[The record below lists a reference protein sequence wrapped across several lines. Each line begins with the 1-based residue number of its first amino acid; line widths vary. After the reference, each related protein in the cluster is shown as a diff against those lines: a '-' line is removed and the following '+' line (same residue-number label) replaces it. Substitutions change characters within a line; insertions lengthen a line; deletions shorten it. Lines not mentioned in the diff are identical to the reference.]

1 MLLFPTKWSTVVLVK
16 TENTNASLIWP
27 FIRNICP
34 TGDYIVNILF
44 TSVVGPYGTD
54 TEWSSYKNPMSL
66 LTNQVTRGQMYFQP
80 EMFNN
85 TYAFDLF
92 AANIN
97 ANCAILD
104 FPSVTQ
110 LTKVLKSGKW
120 DRVGISAII
129 PNFNALLKTYQ
140 IIRSVLPNVSIDV
153 GGHITNDESVLEEIK
168 HKMLETTPTE
178 KFHTYTTKED
188 AVTDTGT
195 SVTFIKMD
203 GLDYYEHL
211 NGVGLKNDKIFY
223 EPLPR
228 ASVNKRAMGLPLS
241 ETSGGMILLDVG
253 CPMKCDFCST
263 SHKFG
268 GKFTTY
274 LKTAED
280 IMKVANAHE
289 KLGRTEMFIMSENF
303 SLDHERLLKLLKL
316 MEEQK
321 KPYTYSIFS
330 SAQSL
335 VKLGVENIIKLGFCF
350 IWIGLE
356 ESTGTT
362 YDKMQ
367 NIDLKKLVR
376 DLQEHGVEVLGSTI
390 LGFEHQQLSD
400 LDKEINNALTYECV
414 YNQFM
419 LFMPIPGTVLWDKM
433 KIKGTIKKDFPWI
446 HVHGQSVQNW
456 NHPNISDTDI
466 EAKLDNAFKREFETL
481 GPSIYRMIKVHR
493 DGYLKT
499 ADWDHE
505 LVQMRR
511 AKMKKTFLLYVPV
524 LHAMYKDLKR
534 MGHSKAAEVNELK
547 KSLIKITGLR
557 GFIYDQA
564 LSPYIKLALK
574 REKRRFR
581 KNLKL
586 KRKASPKCVLTHYGK
601 INNTYPAGIPKPRLG
616 SDVVE
621 ITKNI

>member
-1 MLLFPTKWSTVVLVK
+1 
-16 TENTNASLIWP
+16 
-27 FIRNICP
+27 
-34 TGDYIVNILF
+34 
-44 TSVVGPYGTD
+44 
-54 TEWSSYKNPMSL
+54 
-66 LTNQVTRGQMYFQP
+66 
-80 EMFNN
+80 MFNN

-92 AANIN
+92 AANIK

-104 FPSVTQ
+104 FPSVDQ
-110 LTKVLKSGKW
+110 LTKVLKTGNW
-120 DRVGISAII
+120 DRVGVSAII

-153 GGHITNDESVLEEIK
+153 GGHITNDEMVLEEIK
-168 HKMLETTPTE
+168 NKMLKTNPKEN
-178 KFHTYTTKED
+178 FHTYITKED
-188 AVTDTGT
+188 AVVDTKP

-203 GLDYYEHL
+203 GLDYYENL

-228 ASVNKRAMGLPLS
+228 ASVNKRAMGLS
-241 ETSGGMILLDVG
+241 VSDTAGGMILLDVG

-274 LKTAED
+274 LKTAEE
-280 IMKVANAHE
+280 IMAVANAHE

-303 SLDHERLLKLLKL
+303 SLDHERLLNLLKL

-321 KPYTYSIFS
+321 KPYSYSIFS

-335 VKLGVENIIKLGFCF
+335 AKLGVENIVKLGYCF
-350 IWIGLE
+350 VWIGLE

-362 YDKMQ
+362 YNKMQ
-367 NIDLKKLVR
+367 NINLKKLVR
-376 DLQEHGVEVLGSTI
+376 DLQDHGVEVLGSTI
-390 LGFEHQQLSD
+390 LGFEHQQLTD
-400 LDKEINNALTYECV
+400 LDKEIENALSYECV

-433 KIKGTIKKDFPWI
+433 KIKGAIKKDFPWI

-456 NHPNISDTDI
+456 NHPNIADDDI
-466 EAKLDNAFKREFETL
+466 ELKLDNAFKKEFEAL
-481 GPSIYRMIKVHR
+481 GPSIYRMMKVHR

-499 ADWDHE
+499 ANWDHE

-511 AKMKKTFLLYVPV
+511 AKMKKTFLLYIPI

-534 MGHSKAAEVNELK
+534 MGHKKAKEVNELK
-547 KSLIKITGLR
+547 KSLISITGFS
-557 GFIYDQA
+557 GHIYDQV
-564 LSPYIKLALK
+564 LSPYMKFALRK
-574 REKRRFR
+574 ERRHFA
-581 KNLKL
+581 KNLRL
-586 KRKASPKCVLTHYGK
+586 KMKASPKCVLTHYGT
-601 INNTYPAGIPKPRLG
+601 IDNTYPAGVPKPKAG
-616 SDVVE
+616 NQVVE
-621 ITKNI
+621 ITKHI